1 MRAESIRFPAF
12 PQPSAKHSPP
22 HPLGVKKQKSGLKEV
37 LSVHLE
43 EVNIDKEDNEQT
55 WSGDLD
61 SNVEQSLQR
70 GTARTEQ
77 LHLAVAYQS

>member
-1 MRAESIRFPAF
+1 MTAEGIPRSNSSLPCRILPASQSVRFER
-12 PQPSAKHSPP
+12 
-22 HPLGVKKQKSGLKEV
+22 QKSGLKEV

-61 SNVEQSLQR
+61 SNIEQRFER
-70 GTARTEQ
+70 G
-77 LHLAVAYQS
+77 VA